1 MWEVT
6 KQTVRAG
13 IRGTAALAFAVVVG
27 QSAAAQNLFAPVAR
41 VTDEVI
47 TGDEVQQ
54 RQRFMQ
60 LIGAPGTDTN
70 SVIDSLID
78 DRLRGQVLDQA
89 GLEVTPEGIQ
99 SGMSEFASR
108 ADLTTEEFLKVL
120 GQAQISEETFR
131 DFIVISAAW
140 RDLIRARYNGRVD
153 ITDEE
158 VDRALGSRDHHP
170 RPAAKRRSGEC
181 AGRADRAEPD

>member
-13 IRGTAALAFAVVVG
+13 IRGTAALALALVVG

-41 VTDEVI
+41 VNDEVI
-47 TGDEVQQ
+47 TGYEVQQ

-99 SGMSEFASR
+99 SGMA
-108 ADLTTEEFLKVL
+108 EFL
-120 GQAQISEETFR
+120 S
-131 DFIVISAAW
+131 
-140 RDLIRARYNGRVD
+140 LIH
-153 ITDEE
+153 I
-158 VDRALGSRDHHP
+158 
-170 RPAAKRRSGEC
+170 
-181 AGRADRAEPD
+181 